1 MAKITIQHPDGTAAK
16 FGLNQQVVTIGRAE
30 NNDIKLRDGASS
42 TYHAVLKQTDS
53 GDFLLTDLDSTNGTK
68 VNGARVQQQMLKH
81 GDQVHFGDTAA
92 FYESTAVPVAF
103 DDQPTQIYDRVP
115 PPPAAPQGLPPPPAP
130 AQQAVAAPVAVAG
143 PVPVIV
149 RRSGQDSG
157 GGCFALIALCVG
169 IPAMFVAGMAM
180 RHSSDHKGSFWE
192 YIMNAMQKKP
202 YNPDASQS
210 RIVTVQDWRGEPV

>member
-30 NNDIKLRDGASS
+30 NNDIRLRDGASS

-68 VNGARVQQQMLKH
+68 VNGARVQQQMLRH
-81 GDQVHFGDTAA
+81 GDQIHFGDTAA
-92 FYESTAVPVAF
+92 FYESSAVPVAF

-115 PPPAAPQGLPPPPAP
+115 PPPAAPQGLPPPPP
-130 AQQAVAAPVAVAG
+130 QQAAVAPVAA

-149 RRSGQDSG
+149 RRQGQESG
-157 GGCFALIALCVG
+157 GGCFALIILCIG
-169 IPAMFVAGMAM
+169 IPAMFVVGMAM

-202 YNPDASQS
+202 YNPDAPQSQS
-210 RIVTVQDWRGEPV
+210 RIVTVPDWHGEPV